1 MSASH
6 SSTNESRKAEKKLRE
21 IDKLKLQSAHTHEE
35 IEKLKTET
43 YYRRIV
49 NPLYKSEE
57 EKREEIL
64 HAEHKRKEAEELK
77 KRQYAR
83 HLEKE
88 KQRQQKNE
96 KEREK
101 REKEQEKEREKRSK
115 SYYERGKKYQFD
127 FDIKPQVKQLTSL
140 EIEYYE
146 TS

>member
-6 SSTNESRKAEKKLRE
+6 CSTNESRKAEKKLRE
-21 IDKLKLQSAHTHEE
+21 IDKLKLQSAHTLEE

-101 REKEQEKEREKRSK
+101 REKEQEKERMRM
-115 SYYERGKKYQFD
+115 
-127 FDIKPQVKQLTSL
+127 I
-140 EIEYYE
+140 
-146 TS
+146 

>member
-64 HAEHKRKEAEELK
+64 HAERKRKEVEELK
-77 KRQYAR
+77 KRQHAR

-88 KQRQQKNE
+88 KQRHSE
-96 KEREK
+96 
-101 REKEQEKEREKRSK
+101 S
-115 SYYERGKKYQFD
+115 
-127 FDIKPQVKQLTSL
+127 
-140 EIEYYE
+140 
-146 TS
+146 